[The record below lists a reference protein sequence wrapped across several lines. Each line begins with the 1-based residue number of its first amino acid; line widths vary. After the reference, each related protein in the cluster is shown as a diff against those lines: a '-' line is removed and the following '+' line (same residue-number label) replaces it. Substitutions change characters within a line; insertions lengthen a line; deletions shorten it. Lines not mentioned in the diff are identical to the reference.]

1 MIGIGTRWAAMGL
14 TPSNDAATCNSYS
27 GPSVRRAYR
36 EISGCNTSPPVE
48 DDTQSEGT
56 DCGHWD
62 ETCFGNELMTGV
74 IRGVPNP
81 LSTLTIAA
89 LDDLGY
95 TVDYS
100 VADTYPQVGSMGASC
115 LCNRRLGGDTGA
127 LEGTHS
133 FDKSPKRKLSPGG
146 LQIAEAYGM
155 AQLDV
160 VDDGSHLAPDIHIP
174 SIMVY
179 YMEDGAIHDVRVSRE
194 A

>member
-1 MIGIGTRWAAMGL
+1 
-14 TPSNDAATCNSYS
+14 
-27 GPSVRRAYR
+27 
-36 EISGCNTSPPVE
+36 
-48 DDTQSEGT
+48 
-56 DCGHWD
+56 
-62 ETCFGNELMTGV
+62 MTGI

-81 LSTLTIAA
+81 LSTLTIAT

-100 VADTYPQVGSMGASC
+100 VADAYPLVGSMGGSC
-115 LCNRRLGGDTGA
+115 LCNRRLGGGDAPLDGGA
-127 LEGTHS
+127 RSSGSTS
-133 FDKSPKRKLSPGG
+133 TRRKLSPVG

-160 VDDGSHLAPDIHIP
+160 VDDGSHHAADIHIP

-194 A
+194 